1 LPKLIQSWSEVN
13 AAVGAVQLVKKKTLI
28 KKALMGFFALLFL
41 MLLSPAQ
48 IQQKKPEVPYVST
61 PDDVVMEMLK
71 MADVDKDDVLYDLGC
86 GDGRIVITA
95 VKEMRCRGVGIDL
108 DSIRIKESRENAIE
122 AGVSDRAKFILSNL
136 FEADISQATVVTLY
150 LLSKV
155 NLRLRPKLFRELNPG
170 TRIVSHDFDMGKWS
184 PDESKYMNNDRD
196 DVPIVYDPF
205 TPDSFVLGSNW
216 DRHNVYLWVMPANVT
231 GVWKWTM
238 PMISGNTQYSL
249 EIEQTFQEIKGKA
262 YEGSSS
268 IPVSIKDGKIR
279 GDKLEFNLE
288 SQREGRTEQFHF
300 EGFVKGH
307 TMEGFVRVK
316 GKPDFKEKWRAERI
330 LSTFKTIGK

>member
-1 LPKLIQSWSEVN
+1 
-13 AAVGAVQLVKKKTLI
+13 
-28 KKALMGFFALLFL
+28 M
-41 MLLSPAQ
+41 
-48 IQQKKPEVPYVST
+48 ST
-61 PDDVVMEMLK
+61 PDDVVAEMLK

-95 VKEMRCRGVGIDL
+95 VKEMGCRGVGIDI
-108 DSIRIKESRENAIE
+108 DPIRIKESRENAIE
-122 AGVSDRAKFILSNL
+122 AGVSDRVEFVLRDL

-155 NLRLRPKLFRELNPG
+155 NLRLRPKIFRELNPG
-170 TRIVSHDFDMGKWS
+170 TRVVSHDFDMGKWN
-184 PDESKYMNNDRD
+184 PDESKYMNDDNDD
-196 DVPIVYDPF
+196 FPLAYNPF
-205 TPDSFVLGSNW
+205 EPNSFVLGSNW

-231 GVWKWTM
+231 GVWKWIM
-238 PMISGNTQYSL
+238 PTISGNTQYSL

-279 GDKLEFNLE
+279 GDTLEFTLE
-288 SQREGRTEQFHF
+288 RKLKECTERINFK
-300 EGFVKGH
+300 GSVKGH
-307 TMEGFVRVK
+307 TMEGSVSIA
-316 GKPDFKEKWRAERI
+316 GKPEVKEKWRAERV

>member
-1 LPKLIQSWSEVN
+1 L
-13 AAVGAVQLVKKKTLI
+13 T
-28 KKALMGFFALLFL
+28 KKALVGLFALLFL

-61 PDDVVMEMLK
+61 PDDVVAEMLK
-71 MADVDKDDVLYDLGC
+71 MADVDKDDMLYDLGC

-95 VKEMRCRGVGIDL
+95 VKEMGCRGVGIDI
-108 DSIRIKESRENAIE
+108 DPIRIKECQENAIE
-122 AGVSDRAKFILSNL
+122 AGVSDRVEFILRDL

-155 NLRLRPKLFRELNPG
+155 NLRLRPKIFRELNPG
-170 TRIVSHDFDMGKWS
+170 TRVVSHDFDMGKWN
-184 PDESKYMNNDRD
+184 PDESKYMNDDNDD
-196 DVPIVYDPF
+196 FPLAYDPF
-205 TPDSFVLGSNW
+205 EPNSFVLGSNW

-231 GVWKWTM
+231 GVWKWIM
-238 PMISGNTQYSL
+238 PTISGNTQYSL

-268 IPVSIKDGKIR
+268 ISVSIKDGKIR
-279 GDKLEFNLE
+279 GDTLEFTLE
-288 SQREGRTEQFHF
+288 RKLKECTERINFK
-300 EGFVKGH
+300 GSVKGH
-307 TMEGFVRVK
+307 TMEGSVSIA
-316 GKPDFKEKWRAERI
+316 GKPEVKEKWRAERV

>member
-1 LPKLIQSWSEVN
+1 L
-13 AAVGAVQLVKKKTLI
+13 KKKKNLNQKVLFVTLS
-28 KKALMGFFALLFL
+28 LLCL

-61 PDDVVMEMLK
+61 PDDVVAEMLK

-95 VKEMRCRGVGIDL
+95 VKEMGCRGVGIDI
-108 DSIRIKESRENAIE
+108 DPIRIKESRENAIE
-122 AGVSDRAKFILSNL
+122 AGISDRVEFILSDL

-155 NLRLRPKLFRELNPG
+155 NLRLRPKLFRELSPG
-170 TRIVSHDFDMGKWS
+170 TRVVSHDFDMGKWN
-184 PDESKYMNNDRD
+184 PDESKYMDGDRD
-196 DVPIVYDPF
+196 DVPIAYDPF
-205 TPDSFVLGSNW
+205 EPNSFVLGSNW
-216 DRHNVYLWVMPANVT
+216 DRHNVYLWVIPANAT

-238 PMISGNTQYSL
+238 PTISGNTQYSL

-268 IPVSIKDGKIR
+268 IPVSIKDGKII
-279 GDKLEFNLE
+279 GDKLELTLE
-288 SQREGRTEQFHF
+288 RKLKERTERINFK
-300 EGFVKGH
+300 GSVKGH
-307 TMEGFVRVK
+307 TMEGSVSIV
-316 GKPDFKEKWRAERI
+316 GKQDFKEKWRAVRI
-330 LSTFKTIGK
+330 LSTFKPIDGLEK